1 MEKRKYSFIDLLM
14 ILDDSFLSS
23 KSNNMCVCIY
33 IYIFALS
40 EFDTHPSLVASFTCP
55 LSRRNR
61 EGDCFVLERNASRDA
76 SRDAQQSRS
85 EKKKEKEKEKKKKNL
100 SFTSDRAQNN
110 LTKCV
115 NNNNNNVLPFYV
127 VGSRKQCGRI

>member
-1 MEKRKYSFIDLLM
+1 M
-14 ILDDSFLSS
+14 
-23 KSNNMCVCIY
+23 CIY

>member
-1 MEKRKYSFIDLLM
+1 MLEYV
-14 ILDDSFLSS
+14 
-23 KSNNMCVCIY
+23 CVYIY

-85 EKKKEKEKEKKKKNL
+85 EKKKEKEKKKKKKNL

>member
-1 MEKRKYSFIDLLM
+1 
-14 ILDDSFLSS
+14 
-23 KSNNMCVCIY
+23 MCVCIY

-85 EKKKEKEKEKKKKNL
+85 EKKKREGEEEEEEPL
-100 SFTSDRAQNN
+100 VYLRSRA
-110 LTKCV
+110 
-115 NNNNNNVLPFYV
+115 
-127 VGSRKQCGRI
+127 KQSHKMCK